1 MLSRP
6 AVTRCE
12 SGVRQGRRSRTHSAP
27 ILRLAP
33 DVLPILHNDA
43 VFFLTVAKMRNCEW
57 DKMPYDSQRRADP
70 RMSLMTHVTSTSSGS
85 GGRHV
90 RRNLADDQTDRKSII
105 ATY

>member
-1 MLSRP
+1 MNP
-6 AVTRCE
+6 ACAK
-12 SGVRQGRRSRTHSAP
+12 GAGPARTAHQSCA
-27 ILRLAP
+27 
-33 DVLPILHNDA
+33 LPLTSFLLHNDA

-85 GGRHV
+85 GGRQV
-90 RRNLADDQTDRKSII
+90 RRNLAVDQTDRKSII